1 MPNKVYSVVSYGI
14 LELLQLGAKMKKI
27 QLTQA
32 SWLRV
37 DNAEYGPGA
46 IIDIED
52 SIADSMISSGSAI
65 SVLKEVKGNADKA
78 GSNSSKT

>member
-1 MPNKVYSVVSYGI
+1 
-14 LELLQLGAKMKKI
+14 MKKI

-46 IIDIED
+46 IIDVED
-52 SIADSMISSGSAI
+52 SIADSMIASGSAI
-65 SVLKEVKGNADKA
+65 IVLKEVNGRESKSD
-78 GSNSSKT
+78 SNSSKD